1 MHPPP
6 RRPGPGLAAG
16 LLLWAASCGGSDPK
30 PGSDEEEGAS
40 SATGVALSVLADD
53 STLSRTLLVTTRGR
67 ARVDDDALEGI
78 VNIVVED
85 VLDGSRCTDELALVG
100 TPSERCPDCDWAFDL
115 SPTLTVDGG
124 CAREP
129 VTSLLGGWTSAGLY
143 SKPGLGWIEEESTVD
158 TTSAGRTET
167 TRADQLFG
175 IFELSLPAYEGYDYT
190 GGWDEDGFEPSTR
203 VLPVSYR
210 TSTVFTPYVPPDS
223 TDSTDSADSGA
234 PPDSGAPGDTGAP
247 VEPEL
252 VEGEPVVSTTRRGSA
267 SLVGSALQW
276 TVQRTMV
283 QSESYDWCE
292 DLDGYG
298 TFGGTGGGLGRA
310 PRRASA
316 VSDAAAVTGVLPCR
330 GTAVDIWTLEATA
343 GEELTLLLDTVDP
356 ATTFDGA
363 LYVATAERCILAYGD
378 DEHDC
383 TFPPA
388 SYGCP
393 SARVRAPEDGV
404 LHVVVQSLGVC
415 ASREVDYRLMAERAE

>member
-1 MHPPP
+1 
-6 RRPGPGLAAG
+6 
-16 LLLWAASCGGSDPK
+16 
-30 PGSDEEEGAS
+30 
-40 SATGVALSVLADD
+40 
-53 STLSRTLLVTTRGR
+53 
-67 ARVDDDALEGI
+67 
-78 VNIVVED
+78 
-85 VLDGSRCTDELALVG
+85 
-100 TPSERCPDCDWAFDL
+100 
-115 SPTLTVDGG
+115 
-124 CAREP
+124 
-129 VTSLLGGWTSAGLY
+129 
-143 SKPGLGWIEEESTVD
+143 
-158 TTSAGRTET
+158 
-167 TRADQLFG
+167 
-175 IFELSLPAYEGYDYT
+175 
-190 GGWDEDGFEPSTR
+190 
-203 VLPVSYR
+203 
-210 TSTVFTPYVPPDS
+210 
-223 TDSTDSADSGA
+223 
-234 PPDSGAPGDTGAP
+234 
-247 VEPEL
+247 
-252 VEGEPVVSTTRRGSA
+252 VVSTTRRGSA